1 MRKKKKVTKQLK
13 YLQENLKHFN
23 EHAPHCR
30 SAIEDIKLEIEVLKW
45 VLKK

>member
-1 MRKKKKVTKQLK
+1 MRKKKKIKKQLR
-13 YLQENLKHFN
+13 YLKGNLKHYN
-23 EHAPHCR
+23 EHQPHCR